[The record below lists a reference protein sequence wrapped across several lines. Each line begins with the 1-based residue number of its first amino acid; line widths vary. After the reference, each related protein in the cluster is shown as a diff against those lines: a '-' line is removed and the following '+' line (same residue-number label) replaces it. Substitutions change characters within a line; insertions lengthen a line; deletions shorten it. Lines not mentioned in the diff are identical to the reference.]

1 MPRGKRKSLFGRRI
15 KGGKQKQSRY
25 DYAAARESIGLPS
38 ANSQQI
44 TSAAIST
51 DDNPTPSVRS
61 PPKKVVKAMLQQ
73 EKLRSSQL
81 ESHNN
86 KLKTGLLSEQRK
98 NASLKEVNRCLADAL
113 RQEKKNSRRTIAK
126 LMEEVEAVMI
136 EATKVR
142 KDLISKQNELNNTK
156 LSAAEMV
163 ASERKIWKEEIS
175 NEKERSKAKLRA
187 ERQRVLEVRMVER
200 EKAQALIQKEKLK
213 FEEDIS
219 EVVGTLDRE
228 REMYA
233 DAKPNAAELAAK
245 VKTTAQDNIRQERQ
259 HHAAHMSLG
268 KFMC

>member
-136 EATKVR
+136 EAT
-142 KDLISKQNELNNTK
+142 DLISKQNELNNTK

-233 DAKPNAAELAAK
+233 DAKRNAAELAAK